1 MPAAAPAAPR
11 PAPKFQEGGD
21 PYADVP
27 AAQDYLRQSVE
38 GYGQQLQPSILKD
51 VGDALGGLN
60 ATGGLRSGGA
70 EVALGDIA
78 TKYGA
83 MVGAYAKQATSE
95 GLTAGLAARRQ
106 QFAEDQAKRARKTA
120 LLKAVGSVLGAGI
133 GFIASG
139 GNPLAVAAG
148 SKIGGN
154 LGGAGGSDEI
164 YPGNNA

>member
-1 MPAAAPAAPR
+1 MPATAVTPR
-11 PAPKFQEGGD
+11 PSKFVEGGD
-21 PYADVP
+21 PYSAVP
-27 AAQDYLRQSVE
+27 EAQDYLKQSVE
-38 GYGQQLQPSILKD
+38 GYGAQLQPSILKD

-106 QFAEDQAKRARKTA
+106 QFAEDQAKRARKAA

-139 GNPLAVAAG
+139 GNPAGLVAGA
-148 SKIGGN
+148 K
-154 LGGAGGSDEI
+154 AGGSI
-164 YPGNNA
+164 GGPGASDATYDPGYA